1 MTWYCYILAHGERT
15 YNGSTN
21 DPRRRL
27 RQHNGEL
34 KGGARATSRAGPGWR
49 FVAVVAGFPDHVNAL
64 QCEWRIK
71 CPSGVPGKR
80 GREWQGPA
88 GRIRGLG
95 HVLRLKQWTKQTT
108 VSCGSYPLQVW
119 IEERYAQELYVEG
132 ELPAYVRTHVVRGPL
147 DHLQMFL
154 PMAETVVPK
163 IDVGLFSN
171 LETDVP
177 NMDSDVNP
185 QHPMFPTSDLESE
198 SEQESESGINITFV

>member
-1 MTWYCYILAHGERT
+1 MTWYCYILANGERT

-34 KGGARATSRAGPGWR
+34 KGGARATSRGGPGWR

-88 GRIRGLG
+88 GRVRGLG

-108 VSCGSYPLQVW
+108 VACGSYPLEVW
-119 IEERYAQELYVEG
+119 VEEGCAQSLYEEG
-132 ELPAYVRTHVVRGPL
+132 ELPAYVRIHVVPNIGF
-147 DHLQMFL
+147 H
-154 PMAETVVPK
+154 
-163 IDVGLFSN
+163 LFS
-171 LETDVP
+171 DVL
-177 NMDSDVNP
+177 NSDPVLIPTSHVANI
-185 QHPMFPTSDLESE
+185 QHPMLPTWEPE
-198 SEQESESGINITFV
+198 QEQESEHRINITFV

>member
-88 GRIRGLG
+88 GRVRGLG

-108 VSCGSYPLQVW
+108 VACGSYPLTVW
-119 IEERYAQELYVEG
+119 VEERYAQGLYVEG
-132 ELPAYVRTHVVRGPL
+132 ELPAYVKIY
-147 DHLQMFL
+147 
-154 PMAETVVPK
+154 VVPK

-171 LETDVP
+171 VCGLE
-177 NMDSDVNP
+177 NNI
-185 QHPMFPTSDLESE
+185 QHPMLPTSDVGTSEPMSEPGAESE
-198 SEQESESGINITFV
+198 SESESEINITFV

>member
-34 KGGARATSRAGPGWR
+34 KGGARATSRGGPGWR

-88 GRIRGLG
+88 GRVRGLG

-108 VSCGSYPLQVW
+108 VACGSYPLTVW
-119 IEERYAQELYVEG
+119 VEERYAQGLYEEG
-132 ELPAYVRTHVVRGPL
+132 ELPAYVRIHVVPNIEF
-147 DHLQMFL
+147 H
-154 PMAETVVPK
+154 
-163 IDVGLFSN
+163 LFS
-171 LETDVP
+171 DVL
-177 NMDSDVNP
+177 NSDPVLIPTSHVANI
-185 QHPMFPTSDLESE
+185 QHPMLPTSEPDQG
-198 SEQESESGINITFV
+198 QESEHGINITFV

>member
-1 MTWYCYILAHGERT
+1 MTWYCYILANGERT

-34 KGGARATSRAGPGWR
+34 KGGARATSRGGPGWR

-88 GRIRGLG
+88 GRVRGLG

-108 VSCGSYPLQVW
+108 VACGSYPLTVW
-119 IEERYAQELYVEG
+119 VEERYAQGLYVEG
-132 ELPAYVRTHVVRGPL
+132 ELPVYVRIHV
-147 DHLQMFL
+147 M
-154 PMAETVVPK
+154 PK

-171 LETDVP
+171 LGSDVS
-177 NMDSDVNP
+177 NMDSDVNI

-198 SEQESESGINITFV
+198 SEQEPESVINITFV